1 MKKRYLLLTLIIT
14 LMAAMVVLS
23 GCETSDDMETPIDA
37 DTISVTMSIDYPVKS
52 DIPDVED
59 VVLTVEEDAT
69 VLDML
74 QVYCASND
82 TPVTVELMSSEVQ
95 GINNVLNGEYGNDRK
110 WFYSLNDKSIST
122 MPGEKE
128 IKDGD
133 SVMWYYRAA
142 PQK

>member
-1 MKKRYLLLTLIIT
+1 MKKLYLVLTLIIT
-14 LMAAMVVLS
+14 LMSAMLVLS
-23 GCETSDDMETPIDA
+23 GCETSQDMETPA
-37 DTISVTMSIDYPVKS
+37 DTDTIAVTISIDYPVKS

-59 VVLTVEEDAT
+59 VALTVEEDAT

-110 WFYSLNDKSIST
+110 WFYSLNDKSVST

-128 IKDGD
+128 VKDGD
-133 SVMWYYRAA
+133 SVMWYYRTS